1 MRGLRLRGIWAVIF
15 ERERVLL
22 RIKLPRDLQ
31 DSSITEFSYPQVF
44 TGSTQCLPGE
54 KEKHRLC
61 TMRTIIMR
69 ISCRGMFAVA
79 LLLPQP
85 SIVAAKAPAK
95 PHLLTFGKAMEVKWF
110 VGPSETKTMALNVRP
125 FYVDGRLREFTLG
138 DPHDVTDHLFVVRRA
153 FRVNDALPQDARLPA
168 NWRWQRGG
176 WLLVDRSSGH
186 ISPISLPY
194 FDPFYSA
201 ASWYRDYVAYCGLAD
216 DGEKLYAVVAEL
228 GRKKPL

>member
-1 MRGLRLRGIWAVIF
+1 
-15 ERERVLL
+15 
-22 RIKLPRDLQ
+22 
-31 DSSITEFSYPQVF
+31 
-44 TGSTQCLPGE
+44 
-54 KEKHRLC
+54 
-61 TMRTIIMR
+61 
-69 ISCRGMFAVA
+69 MFAVA

-228 GRKKPL
+228 GRKKPLVRKELGAPGGGDMPDSECPAPTWQRQPSRVSFEPRAGQKVSFAVRGHSADLAEPDE